1 MGTELPPP
9 NEKSEVSQEI
19 EPRSKVGI
27 VVKSIKFSPL
37 VELKVR
43 FEVPDVVVVVAT
55 EETEETEETEGL
67 VIWMV
72 AEVVLELTTMD
83 AAAGA

>member
-55 EETEETEETEGL
+55 EETEETEGL

>member
-55 EETEETEETEGL
+55 EETEGL